1 MKKLKYLLLVLIMN
15 TGCQNDYVA
24 PVPDLSWDLFENPDA
39 VFLAPEMIH
48 KIEGIYNI
56 IDGIYFG
63 SSSVLKGSYVINN
76 KDTTWHISIFC
87 QSTVKYFIC
96 EGKQLDGSI
105 LLNGYWRNLVNTETG
120 RARLTISPAN
130 GAGYI
135 LNNDTTGFNN
145 LIIDGIYGSGENIP
159 STNIRFQFIQE
170 LNYQIPFEI
179 LAHRGGGRTSDLL
192 PYSENSVELI
202 KMAARLGATGVEI
215 DVKMTSDQVPV
226 LYHDENLN
234 DRLTQKSG
242 LVGPLR
248 NYSYAQLS
256 AFVRLKN
263 GEKIPTLEEALD
275 AIIYNTPLSV
285 VWLDI
290 KYNGSLQK
298 IRNIQQQYM
307 QKALAAGRDIKIYI
321 GIPDADVKNYFMQL
335 DNYTSVPSLVEL
347 SVDEVRALDADVW
360 APRWTEGTQNSL
372 VLQMQAENRK
382 VYVWTI
388 DVQGY
393 AQQFINQGNFDGILS
408 NYAPMIAFQH
418 YVR

>member
-1 MKKLKYLLLVLIMN
+1 MKNLKYIMLMFLINM
-15 TGCQNDYVA
+15 GCQNDYEA
-24 PVPDLSWDLFENPDA
+24 PIPDLTWDLFEDPA
-39 VFLAPEMIH
+39 AIYITPEIIH
-48 KIEGIYNI
+48 KIVGVYNI
-56 IDGIYFG
+56 TDGIYFG
-63 SSSVLKGSYVINN
+63 SKSVVKGSYVINN
-76 KDTTWHISIFC
+76 QDTTWHISIFC
-87 QSTVKYFIC
+87 QSNVKYFIC
-96 EGKQLDGSI
+96 EGKQLEGSI

-120 RARLTISPAN
+120 RARLTISPAH

-135 LNNDTTGFNN
+135 LNNDTSGFNN
-145 LIIDGIYGSGENIP
+145 LIIEGMYGTDNNIP
-159 STNIRFQFIQE
+159 TTKIKLQFMQE

-192 PYSENSVELI
+192 PASENSVELI
-202 KMAARLGATGVEI
+202 KMAARLGATGIEI
-215 DVKMTSDQVPV
+215 DIKMTSDYIPV
-226 LYHDENLN
+226 LYHDENIN

-275 AIIYNTPLSV
+275 AIIYNTPLKV

-298 IRNIQQQYM
+298 IKNIQQHYM
-307 QKALAAGRDIKIYI
+307 QKATATGRDIKIYI
-321 GIPDADVKNYFMQL
+321 GIPDADVKNNFMQL

-393 AQQFINQGNFDGILS
+393 AQQFISQGNFDGILS
-408 NYAPMIAFQH
+408 NYAPLIAFHH